1 MTVISTFVRLGCIL
15 TFALSPL
22 TLHAHGSAHPV
33 RYVAANGVDTGTCAT
48 PATPC
53 ATISYAVNQA
63 TKGDKVLVASGEYH
77 AREMDIFFLLSDM
90 VEVQGGYSTRDQF
103 TMRDTDKNEA
113 IITGIPEHYRE
124 RLASRGFRLIR
135 DAKASAAPAD
145 ENRFLARYE
154 KITAAVQGPATCS
167 DGMADEFPCA
177 NIDLLSHMPL
187 GAFSSVY
194 SSANDIWGFVDLN
207 DNREYALIGL
217 RGGVAVVDVTDPGNP
232 SEVGLIKGVGST
244 WRDIKVYQFFDSA
257 SGDYK
262 AYAYVTTEGSSG
274 GLQIIDLTGLPAS
287 VSLANTIT
295 EFFRAHNVYL
305 ANIDYATGMAL
316 DGMEP
321 FLYIAGANKDG
332 GLYRVF
338 NLIDP
343 INPQLVATNPLGGYM
358 HDATSLVITDSRTAQ
373 CHNGHNPC
381 ELLISFSGSTVKIW
395 DMTDKSN
402 PVRLSRTNYTNAS
415 YSHSGWWSADKMRLF
430 LQDELD
436 EKNLG
441 LNTTLNVLDISNL
454 LDPVLSGKYTGS
466 TQAVDHNGF
475 TRGNRYYMSN
485 YRRGL
490 VVLDV
495 SDPDKPTE
503 LGFFDTFPIPEENTA
518 TFNGAWGAYPFL
530 PSGNILVSDIDYG
543 LYVVKDRG
551 TASAVVAAFSYS
563 CVLLDCNFDA
573 GGSIGS
579 VTGFDWT
586 FGDGDSASGVS
597 QSHSY
602 DDGGSY
608 TVKLTVTGAGGATD
622 SVSRLVTVSP
632 EPAPIS
638 LSYKLVEK
646 NGNTHIDLFWDGV
659 TGDRAD
665 IWSNG
670 EIIRNTAN
678 DGNFRMFRVEDGS
691 YDIKVCNETSTT
703 GCSNSISVQI
713 GDGSPPPPPPPSG
726 DLTLIAEVVRKNGY
740 THVYL
745 YWEGANGDRVDI
757 YQDDNKIRNTANDG
771 KFQVYRVI
779 PASYRYQVCEE
790 NSTSVCSPEIIVD
803 AN

>member
-1 MTVISTFVRLGCIL
+1 MTLISRLARLGCIL
-15 TFALSPL
+15 TLTLSPL
-22 TLHAHGSAHPV
+22 ALHAHSSAHPE
-33 RYVAANGVDTGTCAT
+33 RYVSTDGVDTGNCAK
-48 PATPC
+48 PANPC
-53 ATISYAVNQA
+53 ATINYAVNQS
-63 TKGDKVLVASGEYH
+63 TKGDRILVASGEYQ

-90 VEVQGGYSTRDQF
+90 VEVQGGYSTGDLF
-103 TMRDTDKNEA
+103 KKRDTDRNVTVV
-113 IITGIPEHYRE
+113 TGIPERYRE
-124 RLASRGFRLIR
+124 RLASRGFELIR
-135 DAKASAAPAD
+135 DAKGSVAPLD
-145 ENRFLARYE
+145 KNRFLARYE
-154 KITAAVQGPATCS
+154 KITTGIQGPATCS
-167 DGMADEFPCA
+167 DGMAGEFPCA
-177 NIDLLSHMPL
+177 NVDLLSHMPL
-187 GAFSSVY
+187 SEFSSVY

-217 RGGVAVVDVTDPGNP
+217 KGGVAVVDVTDPANP
-232 SEVGLIKGVGST
+232 SEVGLVKGVGST
-244 WRDIKVYQFFDSA
+244 WRDIKVYQYLDGA

-274 GLQIIDLTGLPAS
+274 GLQIIDLTSLPDS

-295 EFFRAHNVYL
+295 EFSRAHNVYL

-332 GLYRVF
+332 GLFRVF
-338 NLIDP
+338 NLTDP
-343 INPQLVATNPLGGYM
+343 TAPELVATNPLGGYM

-373 CHNGHNPC
+373 CHNSHNPC
-381 ELLISFSGSTVKIW
+381 ELLISFSGATVKIW

-415 YSHSGWWSADKMRLF
+415 YSHSGWWSADKKRIF

-441 LNTTLNVLDISNL
+441 LNTTLNVLDISSL
-454 LDPVLSGKYTGS
+454 LDPVLSGIYTGS

-475 TRGNRYYMSN
+475 TRGDRYYMSN

-495 SDPDKPTE
+495 SDPDNPTE
-503 LGFFDTFPIPEENTA
+503 LGFFDTFPIPEENSA
-518 TFNGAWGAYPFL
+518 NFNGAWGAYPYL

-543 LYVVKDRG
+543 LYVLKDRG
-551 TASAVVAAFSYS
+551 TASSVVAAFNYS
-563 CVLLDCNFDA
+563 CVLLDCSFDA
-573 GGSIGS
+573 GGSTGS
-579 VTGFDWT
+579 VAGFSWD

-597 QSHSY
+597 PSHSFAS
-602 DDGGSY
+602 GGSY
-608 TVKLTVTGAGGATD
+608 PVELTVTGASGATD
-622 SVSRLVTVSP
+622 SVSRIVTVSP
-632 EPAPIS
+632 DPAPIS
-638 LSYKLVEK
+638 LTVKLVEK
-646 NGNTHIDLFWDGV
+646 NGNTHIDLNWDGV
-659 TGDRAD
+659 TGDRAE

-678 DGNFRMFRVEDGS
+678 DGSFRMFRVDDGS
-691 YDIKVCNETSTT
+691 YAIKVCNEDSTSE
-703 GCSNSISVQI
+703 CSNEINVEV
-713 GDGSPPPPPPPSG
+713 GDGSPPPPPPPPG
-726 DLTLIAEVVRKNGY
+726 DLTLTAEVVRKNGN

-757 YQDDNKIRNTANDG
+757 YQDGTKIRNTGNDG
-771 KFQVYRVI
+771 KFQVFRVT
-779 PASYRYQVCEE
+779 PATYQYQVCEE
-790 NSTSVCSPEIIVD
+790 NSTAVCSDEITVD